1 MVIADKGVRT
11 MAGTLPGA
19 PAPLLPTLGAAQR
32 SSTNPVP
39 ASSRTRL
46 VHGAL
51 PLDSDQCITVYSSR
65 RSREGLGV
73 MLRMARGSLRLSG
86 RMSPAQALILA
97 DALTTAAAAAQAVQS
112 VRGVE
117 PQRGAA

>member
-1 MVIADKGVRT
+1 

-19 PAPLLPTLGAAQR
+19 PAPLLPTPGAALR

-51 PLDSDQCITVYSSR
+51 PLDHDQCITVYTSR
-65 RSREGLGV
+65 RRQEGLGV
-73 MLRMARGSLRLSG
+73 TLRMARGSLRLNG

-97 DALTTAAAAAQAVQS
+97 GALTTAAAAAQAVQG
-112 VRGVE
+112 VHGVE
-117 PQRGAA
+117 PQGGAA